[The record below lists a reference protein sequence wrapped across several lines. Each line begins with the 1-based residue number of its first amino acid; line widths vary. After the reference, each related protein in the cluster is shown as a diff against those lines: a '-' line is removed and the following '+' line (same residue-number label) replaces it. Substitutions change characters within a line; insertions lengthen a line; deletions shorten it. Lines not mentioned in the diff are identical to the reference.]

1 MEVCEQRPA
10 NAATSMVLGDTNSDS
25 RPLHFSLTAWGRC
38 LFQRVSLYS
47 KLTIVTLV
55 SHHSLQW
62 PPHPAKRK
70 ETCAN
75 KPRPDCVLLSTTTTF
90 TSTQFLHRSRSA
102 RCATHNHHTH
112 HSLLISPLPTRT
124 TRKSLRKAPLPLK
137 ACRRLANLSHNSGCS
152 LRKQGHDFEPVH
164 HSILGSTVAYRLLL
178 EGSRPSSPASQRDPP
193 RWREA
198 PCAPPAPPS

>member
-38 LFQRVSLYS
+38 VFQRVSLYS

-75 KPRPDCVLLSTTTTF
+75 KPRPIVYFSPPPPPSHPHSSHTEVGVHVVRLTTTT
-90 TSTQFLHRSRSA
+90 
-102 RCATHNHHTH
+102 HT
-112 HSLLISPLPTRT
+112 PLPPHLSPSHPNYKEI
-124 TRKSLRKAPLPLK
+124 RKKSTSPTQGLPSLGIPVPQLRV
-137 ACRRLANLSHNSGCS
+137 LAA
-152 LRKQGHDFEPVH
+152 QAGHDFEPVH
-164 HSILGSTVAYRLLL
+164 HSILGSTVACRLLL
-178 EGSRPSSPASQRDPP
+178 EGHVHHLLHRNVIRHAGGKQP
-193 RWREA
+193 
-198 PCAPPAPPS
+198 